1 VTVRNLDRLFRPRSV
16 ALIGA
21 SRRPRSVGQ
30 VVARNLLRGGFAGI
44 VMPVNPHEQAIEG
57 VLAYPDVESLP
68 VVPDLAV
75 IATPPDTVPD
85 LIDRLGR
92 RGTRAAVVITAGFGE
107 GAEAAQRADGAALRQ
122 RMLDAARPHLL
133 RIVGPNC
140 VGVMVPPLGL
150 DASFGHVAARPGPLA
165 FVAQSGAVIVS
176 VLDWAAERGIGF
188 SHFVSLGDMA
198 DVDFGDMLDW
208 LAGDRDTHAIL
219 LYVEAITSPRKFMSA
234 ARIASRTKPV
244 IVIKA
249 GRHAAAARA
258 AASHTGALAG
268 SDAAFDAAVR
278 RAGMLRVTTLEELFA
293 AVETLA
299 AFPRP
304 QDGPRGDRLAILT
317 NGGGIGVLATDALI
331 DAGGRLADL
340 APETIARLNA
350 ALPPTW
356 SHGNPVDIIGDAPGE
371 RYAAALEALL
381 DDPGADAVLVLNCPT
396 AIAAPLEAA
405 EAVVDTLARR
415 AAPRRPVLTAWI
427 GGEAP
432 LPARRLFGRQRVPT
446 YEQPTQAVQGFM
458 HLVRWHAAQR
468 AAAELPASIADDFVP
483 DVAAARGI
491 VAACL
496 ADGRAWLDGAEAAA
510 LLGAYG
516 IATLPAA
523 RARDAAAAGR
533 AAAAMAA
540 EAPAG
545 FALKIQSRDIVH
557 KSDIGGVVLDLP
569 DAAAVAHAADAM
581 AARVAI
587 ARAQARVEGF
597 LVQAMAA
604 RRGDAHELICG
615 VVADRQFGPVVLF
628 GQGGTAVELVGDT
641 ALALPPLNMA
651 LARELMARTRV
662 DRLLGG
668 WRDRPPADRDAAAG
682 VLVRLAQLA
691 MDIGEIAEVE
701 INPLLAA
708 PDGVLALDARMR
720 VAALADGVSAADRL
734 AILPYPRELEE
745 RVTIGGAGPYL
756 LRAIR
761 PEDARVYPE
770 LATHITPQAARLR
783 FHAALSG
790 LDDAQIARL
799 TQIDYDRE
807 LALVLA
813 EPDRPAG
820 EARLFA
826 VARFASD
833 PDGEVAEFAIIV
845 RSDMEGRG
853 LGRKLL
859 GRLLD
864 IARQRGI
871 GTVWGSVLRENM
883 RMIDLCRRLGFHV
896 ETHPD
901 EREAVKMVL
910 TLGGD
915 AEPPR
920 PSTGSG

>member
-1 VTVRNLDRLFRPRSV
+1 MTVRNLDRLFRPRSV

-21 SRRPRSVGQ
+21 SRRPRAVGQ
-30 VVARNLLRGGFAGI
+30 VVARNLLRGGFAGV
-44 VMPVNPHEQAIEG
+44 VMPVNPREQAIEG
-57 VLAYPDVESLP
+57 VLAYPDIESLP
-68 VVPDLAV
+68 VTPDLAV

-150 DASFGHVAARPGPLA
+150 DASFGHVAAKPGPLA

-176 VLDWAAERGIGF
+176 VLDWAAARGIGF

-198 DVDFGDMLDW
+198 DVDFGDMIDW
-208 LAGDRDTHAIL
+208 LASDRDTQAIL

-234 ARIASRTKPV
+234 ARIAARTKPV
-244 IVIKA
+244 VVIKA

-299 AFPRP
+299 AFPHP

-331 DAGGRLADL
+331 DAGGRLAEL
-340 APETIARLNA
+340 APETIARLDA
-350 ALPPTW
+350 ALPATW

-396 AIAAPLEAA
+396 AVAAPLEAA
-405 EAVVDTLARR
+405 EAVADTLARR
-415 AAPRRPVLTAWI
+415 AAPRRPVLTAWL

-432 LPARRLFGRQRVPT
+432 VAARRLFGRQRVPT

-458 HLVRWHAAQR
+458 HLVRWNAARQ
-468 AAAELPASIADDFVP
+468 AAAELPASTADDFAA
-483 DVAAARGI
+483 DVAAARDI
-491 VAACL
+491 VAHCL
-496 ADGRAWLDGAEAAA
+496 ADGREWLDGAETAT
-510 LLGAYG
+510 LLTAYG
-516 IATLPAA
+516 IATLPAVHA
-523 RARDAAAAGR
+523 GDAAAAGR

-540 EAPAG
+540 DAPGG
-545 FALKIQSRDIVH
+545 FALKVQSRDIVH

-569 DAAAVAHAADAM
+569 DAAAVARAATAMDARI
-581 AARVAI
+581 AASRPE
-587 ARAQARVEGF
+587 ARREGF
-597 LVQAMAA
+597 LVQAMAP

-628 GQGGTAVELVGDT
+628 GQGGTTVELVGDT
-641 ALALPPLNMA
+641 ALALPPLNTA
-651 LARELMARTRV
+651 LARELMGRTRV
-662 DRLLGG
+662 DRLLAG
-668 WRDRPPADRDAAAG
+668 WRGRPAADREAVAA
-682 VLVRLAQLA
+682 VLVRLSRLA
-691 MDIGEIAEVE
+691 TELGELAEIE
-701 INPLLAA
+701 INPLLAS
-708 PDGVLALDARMR
+708 PSGVLAVDARVR
-720 VAALADGVSAADRL
+720 VAAMPEGANAADRL

-745 RVTIGGAGPYL
+745 RVEAGGEAYL
-756 LRAIR
+756 LRPIR
-761 PEDARVYPE
+761 PEDARAYPE
-770 LATHITPQAARLR
+770 LAAHITAKAARLR
-783 FHAALSG
+783 FHMALSG
-790 LDDAQIARL
+790 LDDALVARL

-807 LALVLA
+807 MAFVLA
-813 EPDRPAG
+813 DPGRPAG
-820 EARLFA
+820 EAALYA

-833 PDGEVAEFAIIV
+833 PDGEMAEFAIIV
-845 RSDMEGRG
+845 RSDREGLG
-853 LGRKLL
+853 LGRLLL
-859 GRLLD
+859 GRLLAF
-864 IARQRGI
+864 ARRRGI
-871 GTVWGSVLRENM
+871 ATVWGSVLRENV
-883 RMIDLCRRLGFHV
+883 RMIDMCRRLGFRI
-896 ETHPD
+896 ETHAE
-901 EREAVKMVL
+901 EREAVKAVL
-910 TLGGD
+910 DL
-915 AEPPR
+915 
-920 PSTGSG
+920 